1 VTDTDPCARVEPCGC
16 ARPAPASAP
25 AGALAAPDDAAL
37 DAAFKALASE
47 PRRALLRIVAVS
59 TSVDGECCPAEVCAC
74 TLSDALGLA
83 PSTISH
89 HMSALVKAG
98 LVTST
103 KRGLWVYYRLERNAL
118 ARVAR
123 ELTAL

>member
-1 VTDTDPCARVEPCGC
+1 MTDTGSRGCAESCEPCGC
-16 ARPAPASAP
+16 AESGVASVASQ
-25 AGALAAPDDAAL
+25 DVTL
-37 DAAFKALASE
+37 DAAFKALASG
-47 PRRALLRIVAVS
+47 PRRALLRIVAAS
-59 TSVDGECCPAEVCAC
+59 TSADGECCPAEVCAC

-98 LVTST
+98 LVTAT
-103 KRGLWVYYRLERNAL
+103 KRGLWVYYRLERGAL
-118 ARVAR
+118 ARVAG

>member
-1 VTDTDPCARVEPCGC
+1 VSDANACERT
-16 ARPAPASAP
+16 SAP
-25 AGALAAPDDAAL
+25 ATARAGFEDAAL

-47 PRRALLRIVAVS
+47 PRRGLLRIVAAS
-59 TSVDGECCPAEVCAC
+59 TSASGECCPAEVCAC

-89 HMSALVKAG
+89 HMSALVGAG
-98 LVTST
+98 LVSAT
-103 KRGLWVYYRLERNAL
+103 KRGLWVYYRLERDGL

>member
-1 VTDTDPCARVEPCGC
+1 MTDTERCGRAEPSEPCGC
-16 ARPAPASAP
+16 AGPGVAPVASQ
-25 AGALAAPDDAAL
+25 DVTL
-37 DAAFKALASE
+37 DAAFKALASG
-47 PRRALLRIVAVS
+47 PRRALLRIVAAS
-59 TSVDGECCPAEVCAC
+59 TSTGGECCPAEVCAC

-98 LVTST
+98 LVTAT
-103 KRGLWVYYRLERNAL
+103 KRGLWVYYRLERDAL
-118 ARVAR
+118 ARVAG